1 MEIIIILALL
11 SSTSYGL
18 IGYDCGGDGLNITTL
33 SLTEIGECQLE
44 NIEPKTEEVYI
55 QLLQLSEFDH
65 TTGLQCTIEIDRTI
79 YYCGMHSH
87 VSIVQNG
94 KREYIREI
102 SAETCKKLHDSGT
115 IFLGGNA
122 LITGVKINT
131 TSTFSLTFAG
141 TLTVDGRCT
150 GTQFSDPYGTWD
162 NVVVQASIKIA
173 TRRLELPIKYATNEI
188 VLPSGS
194 RCRATEGECSDADGT
209 TTYWQIL
216 PTDSCNFRRYD
227 VLYQGAAYRL
237 TPKEAQK
244 ESPIIYTVTTKE
256 TTFAL
261 TRTSDINLCGYRITQ
276 TEHPKL
282 FILETQSGRTFK
294 PQSRIAIDNL
304 DIFSYVNSKFIYVE
318 KHLKTQL
325 TQLYRD
331 IMGQKCALERQIL
344 DNALSLS
351 SIAPDEMAFRL
362 MKSPGYMAITA
373 GEVIHIIKCVPILC
387 KIRQMEGCY
396 NELPVSHGNTS
407 YFLSPRSRILMR
419 TGTTR
424 DCSELLPTIGLTA
437 TNHPAVDEA

>member
-1 MEIIIILALL
+1 
-11 SSTSYGL
+11 
-18 IGYDCGGDGLNITTL
+18 
-33 SLTEIGECQLE
+33 
-44 NIEPKTEEVYI
+44 
-55 QLLQLSEFDH
+55 
-65 TTGLQCTIEIDRTI
+65 
-79 YYCGMHSH
+79 MHSH

-194 RCRATEGECSDADGT
+194 HCRATEGECSDADGT

-261 TRTSDINLCGYRITQ
+261 HR
-276 TEHPKL
+276 
-282 FILETQSGRTFK
+282 FK
-294 PQSRIAIDNL
+294 YTKECWNNNVQHSFPR
-304 DIFSYVNSKFIYVE
+304 
-318 KHLKTQL
+318 
-325 TQLYRD
+325 
-331 IMGQKCALERQIL
+331 
-344 DNALSLS
+344 
-351 SIAPDEMAFRL
+351 
-362 MKSPGYMAITA
+362 
-373 GEVIHIIKCVPILC
+373 GEVS
-387 KIRQMEGCY
+387 R
-396 NELPVSHGNTS
+396 PVKNKNF
-407 YFLSPRSRILMR
+407 YFLFFSS
-419 TGTTR
+419 
-424 DCSELLPTIGLTA
+424 LL
-437 TNHPAVDEA
+437 NK